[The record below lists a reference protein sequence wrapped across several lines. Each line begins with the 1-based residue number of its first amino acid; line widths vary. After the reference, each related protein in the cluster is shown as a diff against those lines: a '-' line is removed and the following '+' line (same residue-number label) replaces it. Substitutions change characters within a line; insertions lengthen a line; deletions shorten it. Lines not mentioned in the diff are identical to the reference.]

1 MLLLDFDFFGFVVCV
16 FWEPKPN
23 ESTRLIEWEHEG
35 RDTTL
40 RIGRVTLMVGDER
53 QPRAY

>member
-40 RIGRVTLMVGDER
+40 RLGRVTLMVGDER